1 MRLAIS
7 GTAAQGKTTLLNA
20 FLDNWKMYETPK
32 LSYRSLLPEDS
43 HSMQTT
49 KETQWNILN
58 HMIDQMEK
66 YTAKDHI
73 IFDRCPLDN
82 LVYTMWAFHK
92 EVGDIDELFVEKCI
106 PIVRE
111 SMKLLDIIFI
121 IPITNVAQSDIED
134 DGVRE
139 TDAEYIT
146 EIDNFFKAMYNNWS
160 SEDGRFFPKE
170 DRAALVEIFGTTEE
184 RIKLLEFYIN
194 EDGNMFG
201 EEESMIDTEQ
211 LYDQFGIPVSYQ
223 DNQDGDDD
231 VEQIKMYK

>member
-32 LSYRSLLPEDS
+32 LSYRSLLPSDS

-66 YTAKDHI
+66 YTAKDHV

-111 SMKLLDIIFI
+111 SMKMLDIIFI
-121 IPITNVAQSDIED
+121 IPITNVAQNDIED

-139 TDAEYIT
+139 TDAEFVT
-146 EIDNFFKAMYNNWS
+146 EIDNFFKAMYTNWS

-201 EEESMIDTEQ
+201 EEESMIDSEQ
-211 LYDQFGIPVSYQ
+211 LCDQFGMPVSHQ
-223 DNQDGDDD
+223 DDDDD
-231 VEQIKMYK
+231 VNQVKMYK

>member
-32 LSYRSLLPEDS
+32 LSYRSLLPSDS

-66 YTAKDHI
+66 YTANDHV

-111 SMKLLDIIFI
+111 SMKMLDIIFI
-121 IPITNVAQSDIED
+121 IPITNVAQNDIED

-139 TDAEYIT
+139 TDAEFVT
-146 EIDNFFKAMYNNWS
+146 EIDNFFKAMYTNWS

-201 EEESMIDTEQ
+201 EEESMIDSEQ
-211 LYDQFGIPVSYQ
+211 LCDQFGMPVSHQ
-223 DNQDGDDD
+223 DDDDD
-231 VEQIKMYK
+231 VNQVKMYK